1 MKKQRKAKDIKEIS
15 SEINLTTAIVSMS
28 SISKKTLDF
37 STLKNKGLL
46 KNGEKLLFSN
56 LND

>member
-1 MKKQRKAKDIKEIS
+1 MKQRKAKDIKEIS
-15 SEINLTTAIVSMS
+15 SEINLTTTIVSMH
-28 SISKKTLDF
+28 SIAKKTLDF

-56 LND
+56 PND